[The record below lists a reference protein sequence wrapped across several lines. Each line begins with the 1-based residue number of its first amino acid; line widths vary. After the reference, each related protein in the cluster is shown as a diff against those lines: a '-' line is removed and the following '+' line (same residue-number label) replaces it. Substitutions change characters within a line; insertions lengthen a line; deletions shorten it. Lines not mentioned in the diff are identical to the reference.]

1 MLGIYTKH
9 DQREANWNNNKTL
22 MEYYHTIIDCIVA
35 LSQLNYT
42 SDLLSSDILRQVI
55 KFGKGKESM
64 LQLFEEWPPTVLSP
78 NSCFE
83 QVYSKKHH
91 TNLHDAFQKVSAKEH
106 QADPSITIGMST
118 DKSNEVYLQIVPVLT
133 SNSAG
138 KRETTYALLDTW
150 SQSTLIRE
158 DFAAELKLHGN
169 KTKIKTSSIKDQRQS
184 IIVHE
189 VD

>member
-42 SDLLSSDILRQVI
+42 SDLFSSDILRQVI

-64 LQLFEEWPPTVLSP
+64 LQLFEEWPPTVFSP

-91 TNLHDAFQKVSAKEH
+91 TNLHDAFQKVSAE
-106 QADPSITIGMST
+106 
-118 DKSNEVYLQIVPVLT
+118 
-133 SNSAG
+133 
-138 KRETTYALLDTW
+138 
-150 SQSTLIRE
+150 
-158 DFAAELKLHGN
+158 
-169 KTKIKTSSIKDQRQS
+169 
-184 IIVHE
+184 
-189 VD
+189 